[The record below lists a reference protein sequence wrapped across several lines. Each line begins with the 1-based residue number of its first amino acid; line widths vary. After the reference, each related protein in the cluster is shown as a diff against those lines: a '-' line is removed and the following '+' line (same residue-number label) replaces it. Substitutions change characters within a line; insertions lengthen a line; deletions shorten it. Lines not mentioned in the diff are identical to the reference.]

1 MGATKIH
8 WATRVWNP
16 VTGCTKISP
25 GCANCYAEKMAKR
38 LAGRY
43 GYPELEP
50 FWVTEHEDR
59 LNEPGEWKKP
69 QRVFVCSMG
78 DLFHSDVS
86 PDFLL
91 RVFGRMNAYKQHTF
105 LVLTKRPDNAL
116 QFCQDYGLIP
126 SRFGPSPSGNVWPAN
141 VWAGVTAEN
150 QEMAD
155 ERIPILLQIPAAVRF
170 VSVEPILGPVD
181 LRKIVLKPAEFP
193 ERGQPPVLINAFAND
208 YRIGVDWVICG
219 GESGQKVR
227 PMKLEWA
234 ESLHDQ
240 CKASGVFFFMKQ
252 MSGRT
257 KAERESIPAHI
268 DVQQFP
274 VVM

>member
-1 MGATKIH
+1 MGDTKIH
-8 WATRVWNP
+8 WADKVWQP
-16 VTGCTKISP
+16 VTGCSKISA
-25 GCANCYAEKMAKR
+25 GCQNCYAEKMSKR

-43 GYPELEP
+43 GYPAENP
-50 FWVTEHEDR
+50 FAVTVHPDR
-59 LNEPGEWKKP
+59 LGEPAAWKKP

-116 QFCQDYGLIP
+116 QFCREHGLMP
-126 SRFGPSPSGNVWPAN
+126 GGYPDPFSTPSGEVWPRNVWM
-141 VWAGVTAEN
+141 GVTTEN
-150 QEMAD
+150 QEMAN
-155 ERIPILLQIPAAVRF
+155 ERIPFLLQFPAAVRF
-170 VSVEPILGPVD
+170 VSVEPMLGPVM
-181 LRKIVLKPAEFP
+181 L
-193 ERGQPPVLINAFAND
+193 PPVCDRLL
-208 YRIGVDWVICG
+208 DWVICG
-219 GESGQKVR
+219 GESGQKAR

-240 CKASGVFFFMKQ
+240 CKAAGVSFFMKQ

-257 KAERESIPAHI
+257 KAEREAIPAHI

-274 VVM
+274 EG

>member
-1 MGATKIH
+1 MGDTKIH
-8 WATRVWNP
+8 WATKVWNP
-16 VTGCTKISP
+16 ITGCTKISP
-25 GCANCYAEKMAKR
+25 GCQNCYAERMAKR

-43 GYPELEP
+43 GYPEYEP

-59 LNEPGEWKKP
+59 LSEPGEWKKP

-116 QFCQDYGLIP
+116 QFCRDYGLIP

-141 VWAGVTAEN
+141 VWAGVTTEN
-150 QEMAD
+150 QEMAE
-155 ERIPILLQIPAAVRF
+155 ERIPFLLQIPAAVRF
-170 VSVEPILGPVD
+170 VSVEPMLGPVS
-181 LRKIVLKPAEFP
+181 
-193 ERGQPPVLINAFAND
+193 
-208 YRIGVDWVICG
+208 IGPLEDVHRAYFSRQLDWVICG
-219 GESGQKVR
+219 GESGQKAR
-227 PMKLEWA
+227 PMNLEWA

-240 CKASGVFFFMKQ
+240 CKAAGVSFFMKQ
-252 MSGRT
+252 MSGKTR
-257 KAERESIPAHI
+257 AEREAIPAHI

-274 VVM
+274 EV